1 MSDHD
6 AAAPTDPTAPTSMA
20 TDDTTTTTTTAAA
33 VALVDASVVA
43 SADAVVADDNN
54 ASNNNNS
61 NSNSN
66 NNTEVSTSSA
76 AAAPTVAPTSS
87 AAAPARNLSSLEEK
101 QRLAALVNGLSMAAL
116 GGVAEILMRRV
127 PDLKEHAGLEI
138 RLDLETLD
146 VDTLREIDA
155 FVRADSSARAASSF
169 GAAPLFVPPMAAA
182 TVAANSLGAPA
193 LLPPSSAAAAAAAAA
208 ASSGAS
214 GDPVAKKARTLS
226 PGGVAKANA
235 KKESQAQKKAE
246 QAAAK
251 AAQKVDVVNGC
262 ERLLRVTG
270 RPLSCLELLIA
281 GTDQGLFHVT
291 AHKDPLKFVEDT
303 LKGEVKGAARVFSQ
317 AQVGKFGLREWA
329 LSEDERRT
337 FADQRLYALVQ
348 APPCA
353 NPATRDQAQLFKA
366 KFVHDEMFKH
376 PAHFMFAVPVDPV
389 ALNIPD
395 YPTIIT
401 NPMDNGTI
409 KKRLDDGYYKTLD
422 EYKADVELVWSN
434 ATRYN
439 PATHEVHECALAIRA
454 QWHGLLDK
462 YMNAVYAPQVPELP
476 PAGSLPPPPVSA
488 VAPPPPTAFVPPP
501 MAFTV
506 PPPFGAPPPSFG
518 APPPSFG
525 APPPSFSAPPVFQ
538 QPYAA
543 ATPAA
548 FNAPPPF
555 SAPLSALQQ
564 PPQFQSFPQ
573 FSAQPTPQ
581 PVFQSQPQFAATQ
594 PEFVPTLVQPQQ
606 PPQQQQSP
614 PQQQQQQQ
622 QWPVVQQQQQQQQWA
637 APPVEQ
643 QAVMAQSP
651 PPPPQQQQQQQ
662 QPAEQQQ
669 QPQHYEATGMDTDI
683 NVPQPPQ

>member
-1 MSDHD
+1 
-6 AAAPTDPTAPTSMA
+6 
-20 TDDTTTTTTTAAA
+20 
-33 VALVDASVVA
+33 
-43 SADAVVADDNN
+43 
-54 ASNNNNS
+54 
-61 NSNSN
+61 
-66 NNTEVSTSSA
+66 
-76 AAAPTVAPTSS
+76 
-87 AAAPARNLSSLEEK
+87 
-101 QRLAALVNGLSMAAL
+101 LAALVNGLSMAAL

-182 TVAANSLGAPA
+182 TVAANSLGASA
-193 LLPPSSAAAAAAAAA
+193 LLPPSSSSAAAA
-208 ASSGAS
+208 ASAAS
-214 GDPVAKKARTLS
+214 SSTADPVAKKARTLS

-251 AAQKVDVVNGC
+251 AAQKVDVVHGC

-303 LKGEVKGAARVFSQ
+303 LKGEVKSAARVFSQ

-329 LSEDERRT
+329 LSEDERRA

-476 PAGSLPPPPVSA
+476 PAGSLPPPPPPVSA
-488 VAPPPPTAFVPPP
+488 VAPPPTAFVPPP

-518 APPPSFG
+518 APQPSFS

-581 PVFQSQPQFAATQ
+581 PVFQSQPQFATQ

-606 PPQQQQSP
+606 QPPQQQSP
-614 PQQQQQQQ
+614 PQQQQQQQQ
-622 QWPVVQQQQQQQQWA
+622 QWPVVQQQQQQWA

-643 QAVMAQSP
+643 QQAVMTQSP
-651 PPPPQQQQQQQ
+651 PPPPPQQPPQQQ
-662 QPAEQQQ
+662 
-669 QPQHYEATGMDTDI
+669 HYQATGMDTDV